1 MNTTTLKSPPKSG
14 PMYLKAALGMTPLVG
29 KRSKEMPE
37 RRVRL
42 EDIKIDPIKLSDY
55 CRVTGFTMRDTLPPI
70 YPNTLAFSLHMSLLT
85 AGDFPF
91 PAIGL
96 VHIENTI
103 TQHRPIGVS
112 EPLSLEVR
120 ATSIEPHPKGRQF
133 TVITEAMVGDELVQV
148 AESTY
153 LRRGGGDKNGAASK
167 AAATP
172 GAAGVPTTAE
182 LPAIAEWK
190 LPGDLGRRYAAVSGD
205 RNPIHMHDLTAKA
218 LGFPRAIAHGMW
230 TKARCL
236 AALDNRRPDAF
247 KVHVAFRKPILL
259 PAKIEFAV
267 AQRQDGL
274 DFAVRNARKSTSH
287 LDGTIRSI

>member
-1 MNTTTLKSPPKSG
+1 MTTITLKSPPKSG
-14 PMYLKAALGMTPLVG
+14 PMYLKAALGMTPLAG

-85 AGDFPF
+85 ASDFPF

-96 VHIENTI
+96 VHVENTI

-153 LRRGGGDKNGAASK
+153 LRRGGSDKNGAAPK
-167 AAATP
+167 AAGAT
-172 GAAGVPTTAE
+172 AAAE

-218 LGFPRAIAHGMW
+218 FGFPRAIAHGMW

-236 AALDNRRPDAF
+236 AALDNRRADAF

-259 PAKIEFAV
+259 PAKIELA
-267 AQRQDGL
+267 AAEREGGL
-274 DFAVRNARKSTSH
+274 DFAVRNARKGTPH
-287 LDGTIRSI
+287 LDGIIRSI